1 METVQQTLSALV
13 SRPDVTGAAFISEEG
28 LLVASRLP
36 ETADSEAIAALGAS
50 LLRDAAQLA
59 SAVGRPAPDRMVC
72 DTEAG
77 MLVLGRLGAGAG
89 AGAAL
94 VVLASPGADVG
105 LLLFHLRQQQA
116 ALAALL

>member
-13 SRPDVTGAAFISEEG
+13 SRPDVTGAAFVSEEG

-36 ETADSEAIAALGAS
+36 ESADTEAIAALGAS
-50 LLRDAAQLA
+50 LLRDATQFAG
-59 SAVGRPAPDRMVC
+59 AVGRPAPARMVC
-72 DTEAG
+72 ETESG
-77 MLVLGRLGAGAG
+77 MLVLGRLG

>member
-13 SRPDVTGAAFISEEG
+13 SRPDVTGAAFVSEEG

-36 ETADSEAIAALGAS
+36 ESADSEAIAALGAS

-59 SAVGRPAPDRMVC
+59 AAVGRPAPDRMVC
-72 DTEAG
+72 DTESG
-77 MLVLGRLGAGAG
+77 MLVLGRLD

-94 VVLASPGADVG
+94 VVLATPGADVG

>member
-13 SRPDVTGAAFISEEG
+13 SRPDVAGAAFVSEEG

-36 ETADSEAIAALGAS
+36 ETADSEAIAALGAT
-50 LLRDAAQLA
+50 LIRDTAQLA
-59 SAVGRPAPDRMVC
+59 AAVGRPAPERIVC
-72 DTEAG
+72 DGDAG
-77 MLVLGRLGAGAG
+77 MLVLGRLGAGS
-89 AGAAL
+89 AL
-94 VVLASPGADVG
+94 IVLATPGADVG

>member
-13 SRPDVTGAAFISEEG
+13 SRPDVTGAAFVGEDG

-36 ETADSEAIAALGAS
+36 ESADAEAIAALGAS

-59 SAVGRPAPDRMVC
+59 VAVGRPAPDRIVC

-77 MLVLGRLGAGAG
+77 MLVLGRLRV
-89 AGAAL
+89 GAAL
-94 VVLASPGADVG
+94 VLLATPGADVG

>member
-13 SRPDVTGAAFISEEG
+13 SRPDVTGAAFVSDEG

-36 ETADSEAIAALGAS
+36 ESTDAEAIAALGAS

-59 SAVGRPAPDRMVC
+59 GAVGRPAPERIVC
-72 DTEAG
+72 DSDAG
-77 MLVLGRLGAGAG
+77 MLVLGRLGT
-89 AGAAL
+89 GAAL
-94 VVLASPGADVG
+94 VVLAAPGADVG

-116 ALAALL
+116 ALSAIL